1 MTNYVLPNRVG
12 YIDYIQNKFHPNK
25 IEEIKHQ
32 SKSFEH
38 QILIDKYLDINSPYR
53 GLLLYH
59 ELGTGKTATSITLV
73 NQYLRTSK
81 KIYVI
86 LPASLRNNYIKE
98 LLIHSDFKKYKY
110 IKQWSFTTKG
120 DAQLSET
127 GKTYRECNETEKT
140 EIDKSIKKII
150 LNRIN
155 FIHYNGLTENKVA
168 ELRGKINI
176 KQFTEY
182 LHKVTWK
189 RVYGLGVK
197 EIKAKFGIDATGNF
211 YKDKN
216 IKKKYV
222 LLPNLVKGLETNDIH
237 ENDKVNIE
245 TMIKVIKSKSLLFID
260 TLKLKEFNV
269 FDSAFSDSLVVIDEA
284 HTFIRTVSNK
294 SKLSAPLYEYIM
306 NAKKCKILLL
316 SGTPII
322 NNPYEILHLCNLLRG
337 PIITYKLPDKTDL
350 TKYKKYIDTIDNNI
364 IQFLPE
370 NFVKTKDNYIHY
382 EEWKLADILRKISDT
397 KIKTIT
403 DYAFPPNEELF
414 KKYFYNYI
422 NGVHCDYIRTDVFKR
437 RIMGLVSFVDK
448 NKTGFPEESGL
459 LVKYA
464 YLSNP
469 QFERLLEK
477 LIIEDNI
484 EQKSKLKKN
493 IKKNADESSVYKTYS
508 RAVSN
513 FSFPEGIIRNFPAE
527 FNKMLTEYDDDL
539 KYEGENY
546 YDKHLENIKQK
557 FINKVKGIEDI
568 QERNDLLQ
576 DCSAKYMEM
585 IKDID
590 STSGKVLVYS
600 QFRTLEGVGMLSV
613 YLDLFGFGKVEVSNT
628 KVTIPDNKYNYM
640 IYDLDK
646 DIADKQIKLFNSAD
660 NIRGEKIKILI
671 ITLSGA
677 EGISLS
683 CVRSV
688 LMLEPHWNMTILKQV
703 IGRAV
708 RNNSHSKLEPEE
720 RNVKTYL
727 YLTTATESQKI
738 NETFRIKHKS
748 KTTDEVIF
756 EKAELKQKNID
767 KLLSLM
773 KESAFD
779 CNIHAKKNGLDCY
792 KWAYNLDKNLEA
804 YKPNIDDEI
813 KHMAHMN
820 YEKTQ
825 DIKGKLV
832 TKNDIK
838 CVEYKGKYY
847 DYNAYV
853 DSKQL
858 IPINFDLF
866 KSKLDYKHT
875 KDPSKDPKDP
885 SKDPKDPSKD
895 PSKDPKDPSKDP
907 KDPSKEPK
915 DSPKDP
921 KEPKDSP
928 KESKDSPK
936 ESKDSPKE
944 SKDSPKES
952 KDSSKDSSK
961 EKQSPK
967 AIKDNFAITIDPNDK
982 LYDPSYNKKYKVVDV
997 DGDGS
1002 CFYRAIYVVLK
1013 HKKNIMKFIKCFN
1026 LRSGLKETITEEEFV
1041 KWLRTDTLATKTD
1054 KGNDKNQSKN
1064 TYANLKDLP
1073 MDTYRTYID
1082 GTWQIKELNNKPKSL
1097 TEFRKII
1104 AQYIGDISKYANQYD
1119 KDLID
1124 VFIEGVFKINIM
1136 QTLPELDYKFEDNTI
1151 YLLRINNNHYQAILV
1166 I

>member
-1 MTNYVLPNRVG
+1 MTSYVLPNRVG

-25 IEEIKHQ
+25 IKEIK

-38 QILIDKYLDINSPYR
+38 QILIDKYLNINSPYR

-73 NQYLRTSK
+73 NQYLKTSK

-98 LLIHSDFKKYKY
+98 LLLHSDFKKYKY
-110 IKQWSFTTKG
+110 TNRWSFNAKG
-120 DAQLSET
+120 NAQLEET
-127 GKTYRECNETEKT
+127 GKLYKECDETEKA
-140 EIDKSIKKII
+140 EIDKSIKEII
-150 LNRIN
+150 LTRIN
-155 FIHYNGLTENKVA
+155 FIHYNGLTETKVNA
-168 ELRGKINI
+168 LKGKINVR
-176 KQFTEY
+176 KFNEY
-182 LHKVTWK
+182 LQKLNWK
-189 RVYGLGVK
+189 RVYGLGLK
-197 EIKAKFGIDATGNF
+197 EIKAQFGINAKGNF
-211 YKDKN
+211 YRDAEKQ
-216 IKKKYV
+216 KYV
-222 LLPNLVKGLETNDIH
+222 LLPNLVKGLNVKDIQ
-237 ENDKVNIE
+237 ESDKVNIE
-245 TMIKVIKSKSLLFID
+245 KIISAINTEPLLFID
-260 TLKLKEFNV
+260 TLKLKDFNI
-269 FDSAFSDSLVVIDEA
+269 FDSVFSDSLIVIDEA

-306 NAKKCKILLL
+306 NAKRCKILLL

-337 PIITYKLPDKTDL
+337 PIITYKIPDKTDL
-350 TKYKKYIDTIDNNI
+350 TKYKKYVDTIDNNI
-364 IQFLPE
+364 IQFFPE
-370 NFVKTKDNYIHY
+370 NFVKTVDNYIHY
-382 EEWKLADILRKISDT
+382 EKWKLTDVLSKISD
-397 KIKTIT
+397 KKLKTIT
-403 DYAFPPNEELF
+403 DYAFPPDEELF
-414 KKYFYNYI
+414 KKYFYNYVNGEHSGYI
-422 NGVHCDYIRTDVFKR
+422 NTDLFKR

-448 NKTGFPEESGL
+448 NKTDFPEESGL
-459 LVKYA
+459 IIKYV
-464 YLSNP
+464 YLSDP
-469 QFERLLEK
+469 QFRQLLDK
-477 LIIEDNI
+477 LKIEDSI
-484 EQKSKLKKN
+484 DQGLKVKKQMKKN
-493 IKKNADESSVYKTYS
+493 SDESSVYKTYS

-513 FSFPEGIIRNFPAE
+513 FSFPEGIIREFPAE
-527 FNKMLTEYDDDL
+527 FKKMLTNYDDDT

-546 YDKHLENIKQK
+546 YDKHLQDVKQK
-557 FINKVKGIEDI
+557 FIDKVKDI
-568 QERNDLLQ
+568 KDIKEQNDLLQ
-576 DCSAKYMEM
+576 SCSVKYMEM
-585 IKDID
+585 IRDIND
-590 STSGKVLVYS
+590 TNGKVLVYS

-613 YLDLFGFGKVEVSNT
+613 YLDLLNFGKVEISKGRFN
-628 KVTIPDNKYNYM
+628 IPTNSVNYM

-646 DIADKQIKLFNSAD
+646 DTADKQIKLFNSSD

-677 EGISLS
+677 EGISLK

-708 RNNSHSKLEPEE
+708 RNHSHSSLEPGE
-720 RNVKTYL
+720 RNVKTFL
-727 YLTTATESQKI
+727 YLTEATETQKT
-738 NETFRIKHKS
+738 NETFRIKHRS
-748 KTTDEVIF
+748 KTTDQVIF

-767 KLLSLM
+767 QLLSLM

-813 KHMAHMN
+813 KHMTHMN
-820 YEKTQ
+820 YEKTKK
-825 DIKGKLV
+825 IKGTLV

-838 CVEYKGKYY
+838 CVEYNGKYY
-847 DYNAYV
+847 DYDAYV

-875 KDPSKDPKDP
+875 KDPSKESAKEGSKDSPKDSSKDSSKEAKDSSKEARDP
-885 SKDPKDPSKD
+885 SKEAKEAKDSSKEA
-895 PSKDPKDPSKDP
+895 
-907 KDPSKEPK
+907 KDPSKEAK
-915 DSPKDP
+915 DSS
-921 KEPKDSP
+921 KEAKDSS
-928 KESKDSPK
+928 KE
-936 ESKDSPKE
+936 
-944 SKDSPKES
+944 
-952 KDSSKDSSK
+952 SKDSSK

-1026 LRSGLKETITEEEFV
+1026 LRSGKKETITEKEFV
-1041 KWLRTDTLATKTD
+1041 KWLRSDTLATKTD
-1054 KGNDKNQSKN
+1054 KGLDKDQSKN
-1064 TYANLKDLP
+1064 TYTYLKDLST
-1073 MDTYRTYID
+1073 DVYRTYID
-1082 GTWQIKELNNKPKSL
+1082 ETWQIKELKNIPKSL
-1097 TEFRKII
+1097 NEFRKII
-1104 AQYIGDISKYANQYD
+1104 AKYISDTTKYANQYD

-1124 VFIEGVFKINIM
+1124 AFIEGVFKINVM
-1136 QTLPELDYKFEDNTI
+1136 QTLPKLDYNFEDNTI